1 MGVPNGLNHKDVFNA
16 EVVEGFISTTKGNSP
31 LDVQCVKESES
42 TPGDEVFNSEV
53 VEGFISTTKGNSPLD
68 VQCVK
73 ESDYTPGDEVQDDN
87 Q

>member
-31 LDVQCVKESES
+31 LDVQCVKES
-42 TPGDEVFNSEV
+42 
-53 VEGFISTTKGNSPLD
+53 
-68 VQCVK
+68 
-73 ESDYTPGDEVQDDN
+73 DYTPGDEVQDDN